1 MSHKVKNY
9 IQLLRRSSSIYYEI
23 IGFLYL
29 YTGPYIKVLMLFV
42 ADLVN

>member
-9 IQLLRRSSSIYYEI
+9 IKLLRGSSSINYEI
-23 IGFLYL
+23 IGLLYL

-42 ADLVN
+42 ADSVN